1 VARSMEVELLAY
13 SIVPGAGGTV
23 TVMTFPVCL
32 SHARIDLSLE
42 RVKIQSAICRSRLCP
57 VGACDIEMIASSS
70 GLVVRNI
77 LERSD

>member
-1 VARSMEVELLAY
+1 VAGSMEVELLAY
-13 SIVPGAGGTV
+13 SVVPGAGGTV
-23 TVMTFPVCL
+23 TVMTFSVCL

-42 RVKIQSAICRSRLCP
+42 RVKIQSSIRRSRLCP
-57 VGACDIEMIASSS
+57 AGACDIEMASSS